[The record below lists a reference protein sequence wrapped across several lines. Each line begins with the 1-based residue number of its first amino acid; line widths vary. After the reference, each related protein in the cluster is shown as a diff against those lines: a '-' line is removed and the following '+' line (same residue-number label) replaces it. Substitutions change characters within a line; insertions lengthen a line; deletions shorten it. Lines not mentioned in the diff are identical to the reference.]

1 LFLRLTYRGGKKDPD
16 QMNDQDII
24 TRYKEDQD
32 TEWIG
37 VLFKR
42 YTHLVFGVCMKYLK
56 NEEDAKDAVMQ
67 VFENLIHRLLDHEV
81 ENFKSWLYTITRN
94 HCLMQIRKQQTAS
107 KYRVFELSRLHESIM
122 ESAETM
128 HLNNERE
135 LEQVFERLSDG
146 IKMLSEEQS
155 KCIELMYLKE
165 KSYREIAEI
174 TGYDLKQVKSYI
186 QNGKRNL
193 QKILQKGHG

>member
-1 LFLRLTYRGGKKDPD
+1 MFLRLTYRGGKENPD
-16 QMNDQDII
+16 QMSDQDII

-32 TEWIG
+32 PEWIG

-42 YTHLVFGVCMKYLK
+42 YTHLVFGVCMKYLR
-56 NEEDAKDAVMQ
+56 NEEDSKDAVMQ
-67 VFENLIHRLLDHEV
+67 VFENLIHHLLEHEV
-81 ENFKSWLYTITRN
+81 KNFKSWLYTITRN
-94 HCLMQIRKQQTAS
+94 HCLMQMRKNQSTN
-107 KYRVFELSRLHESIM
+107 KYREFELNRLHESIM

-128 HLNNERE
+128 HLNNEKE
-135 LEQVFERLSDG
+135 LEQVFDRLSDG

-155 KCIELMYLKE
+155 ICIDLMYLQE
-165 KSYREIAEI
+165 KSYKEIAEI

-193 QKILQKGHG
+193 QNILQKDHE